1 MNLKWRRRPS
11 CWRVVDFLIV
21 FGGGERFWRKLF
33 ENCGRVCF
41 SVTDK
46 RRGERRVIG
55 RADIFKVG
63 SEDTTYSTSTS

>member
-1 MNLKWRRRPS
+1 MGRRLFK
-11 CWRVVDFLIV
+11 CG
-21 FGGGERFWRKLF
+21 GGGEVFEETFF
-33 ENCGRVCF
+33 ENCGRLICF

-63 SEDTTYSTSTS
+63 SEDTTYTHSTSRLK

>member
-1 MNLKWRRRPS
+1 VLAGRRLFN
-11 CWRVVDFLIV
+11 CF
-21 FGGGERFWRKLF
+21 GGERFWRKLF

-63 SEDTTYSTSTS
+63 SEDTTYTSTSRLDSSERVVK